1 MFSLFSTPTI
11 AQKSDVGGGK
21 AVTHEPVLS
30 LPAHIP
36 TPELPPLLTPE
47 QEEKLTEVRAA
58 VIPALLIDPAED
70 KVLRREEEEWAN
82 DRTLLQFLRATRW
95 DAEQAVTR
103 LETTLKWR
111 RSYLPHRIT
120 PDEVE
125 EESRTGKIVI
135 NGFDLLGRPI
145 IYLVP
150 ARENTRTYDRQIRH
164 VVFTLE
170 RCIRIMPPNVEQVV
184 ILVDFE
190 RISFTTAPPLNV
202 TRRFLQTLGDHYPE
216 RFGLGALVNP
226 SWFISGFFQ
235 LISPFMD
242 PVTKSKIKITDIRH
256 NHRHKSEECA
266 AAPRVDGLGAWVNLF
281 DHIDARDL
289 DSMFGGDL
297 NFEHKHE
304 VYWKAISAVGN
315 N

>member
-1 MFSLFSTPTI
+1 MFSLFSTPT
-11 AQKSDVGGGK
+11 ARKKDAGHT
-21 AVTHEPVLS
+21 AVTHEPILS

-36 TPELPPLLTPE
+36 PPAPPSPLTPE
-47 QEEKLTEVRAA
+47 QEEKLAEVRAE

-82 DRTLLQFLRATRW
+82 DRTLLQFLRATKW
-95 DAEQAVTR
+95 DVEHAVSR
-103 LETTLKWR
+103 LDTTLKWR

-120 PDEVE
+120 PEEVE
-125 EESRTGKIVI
+125 EESRTGKMVI

-190 RISFTTAPPLNV
+190 RISFTTAPPLSV

-242 PVTKSKIKITDIRH
+242 PVTKSKIKITDVRH
-256 NHRHKSEECA
+256 NQRIKRDESNVTPTA
-266 AAPRVDGLGAWVNLF
+266 DGLGAWVNLY
-281 DHIDARDL
+281 DHFDARDL

-304 VYWKAISAVGN
+304 VYWKAISAIGSN
-315 N
+315 